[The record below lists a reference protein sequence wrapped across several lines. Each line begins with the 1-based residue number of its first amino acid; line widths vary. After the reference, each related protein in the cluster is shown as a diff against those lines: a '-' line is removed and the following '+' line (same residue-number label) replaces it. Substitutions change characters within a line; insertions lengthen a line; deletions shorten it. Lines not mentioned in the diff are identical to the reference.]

1 MADSPTPPAAVL
13 QAMGIRWDPSKY
25 SWDPVTGTLT
35 DRTDGGSWNFGNGG
49 ADPSLGTNVV
59 TPQGTQNFAQ
69 GTTPI
74 FSDVGNAAP
83 FGLPTADAYNWY
95 ADQKAGNQK
104 DFLAAAAGLIGGPL
118 LAGALSGA
126 GGAASGGVGDAGA
139 TGYGISPDF
148 LAGGAGNASSL
159 LPGYGVLAPTTG
171 IPSTFGGAALAGA
184 GLPADLGGA
193 GSFASLASSTLAP
206 GGGVL
211 APALGSVGGGLG
223 GGLGSVNSSN
233 LFSGGADPGAPP
245 NLAAPGAQTPGGY
258 GLPSGTQIPNLPGAN
273 MASLPSWL
281 QSLLPYSSLIGGGL
295 GLVDSLLQPDQKTTT
310 QGGTSNSTNTSS
322 LQLPSQL
329 TGGAGGALDRANQ
342 LLSQGYQV
350 APLGSA
356 FNTAQDQ
363 LTNLPQNNA
372 PTTSSFASGANINPY
387 LDMTFNAAA
396 DATQNRLATEFAN
409 AGQLNSPQDQQARS
423 QQLQQL
429 AAGIYGPGYQNAQ
442 QLQYGAQESGVTRG
456 LQQQDANINRTLQ
469 ANPLLQ
475 QLGMTQQQQAQ
486 AQLNAP
492 ATGLNQYIGQLGGL
506 SPYFPGTTNQSQ
518 STNQTGNVTQPLYNN
533 PLSSVAGGAILG
545 NYVGNI
551 FGPQQQGNS
560 YAGLQKPQQ
569 MTSQPVTGQWY

>member
-1 MADSPTPPAAVL
+1 MADSPTPPASVL
-13 QAMGIRWDPSKY
+13 QAMGIQWDPSKY

-74 FSDVGNAAP
+74 FSDVGNGTP
-83 FGLPTADAYNWY
+83 FGLPTADAYKWY
-95 ADQKAGNQK
+95 ADQKSGNQK

-126 GGAASGGVGDAGA
+126 GGAASA
-139 TGYGISPDF
+139 TGDVANSYGISSDF
-148 LAGGAGNASSL
+148 LAGGAGELSPITLPASATYIGSGAASQGALAGIGSSLGAGAPISSL
-159 LPGYGVLAPTTG
+159 LTTM
-171 IPSTFGGAALAGA
+171 PNFGA
-184 GLPADLGGA
+184 
-193 GSFASLASSTLAP
+193 T
-206 GGGVL
+206 
-211 APALGSVGGGLG
+211 LG
-223 GGLGSVNSSN
+223 GGLGLGGVTSGVGGASQAGN
-233 LFSGGADPGAPP
+233 LFNGGADPNAPP

-409 AGQLNSPQDQQARS
+409 AGQINSPQDQQARS

-569 MTSQPVTGQWY
+569 MTTQPVSGQWY